1 MGGTRMAEKQI
12 PWLLILLAVAARL
25 APHPFNLTPIGALGL
40 FAGAHVR
47 PGLAW
52 LVPLVALV
60 VGDAVTGFY
69 DPVITA
75 GVYLGFLAGP
85 LLGYLV
91 LGQRQSVVRV
101 GGAALGSGTVFFLVS
116 NFAMWL
122 SGQSIYSPTLD
133 GLIDCYLNGLSL
145 FGHTLLGDVG
155 YATVLF
161 GGVALVRRASRQTG
175 RPMARA

>member
-1 MGGTRMAEKQI
+1 MMGKHGI
-12 PWLLILLAVAARL
+12 PWLLIVLAVAARL
-25 APHPFNLTPIGALGL
+25 VPHPFNLTPIGALGL

-47 PGLAW
+47 PGIAW

-69 DPVITA
+69 DPIITA

-85 LLGYLV
+85 LLGHV
-91 LGQRQSVVRV
+91 LLGRRQSVLRI
-101 GGAALGSGTVFFLVS
+101 GSAVLCSATLFFLVS

-122 SGQSIYSPTLD
+122 SGLSYFPPTLD
-133 GLIDCYLNGLSL
+133 GLMACYLHGLPL
-145 FGHTLLGDVG
+145 FGHALLGDMG

-161 GGVALVRRASRQTG
+161 GGVAISRQV
-175 RPMARA
+175 ARRLALPRHGAGASA

>member
-1 MGGTRMAEKQI
+1 MGGTRMTENRM

-52 LVPLVALV
+52 LVPLVALI

-69 DPVITA
+69 DSVITA

-85 LLGYLV
+85 LFGHLLLGR
-91 LGQRQSVVRV
+91 RQSAVRLAA
-101 GGAALGSGTVFFLVS
+101 AALGSGTVFFLVS
-116 NFAMWL
+116 NFAMWM
-122 SGQSIYSPTLD
+122 SGQSIYPPTLN
-133 GLIDCYLNGLSL
+133 GLMACYLNGLPL
-145 FGHTLLGDVG
+145 FGHTLLGDAG
-155 YATVLF
+155 YATLLF
-161 GGVALVRRASRQTG
+161 GGVALVRKATRQTG